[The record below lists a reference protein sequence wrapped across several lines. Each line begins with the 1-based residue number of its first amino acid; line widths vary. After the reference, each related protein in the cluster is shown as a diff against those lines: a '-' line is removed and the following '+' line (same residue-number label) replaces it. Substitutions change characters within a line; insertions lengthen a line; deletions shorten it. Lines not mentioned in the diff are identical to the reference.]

1 MSEQIDEVEFMTKV
15 KFSKMVEQ
23 TVREY
28 QMSHMDAVIH
38 LCEKYQIELEDC
50 KKFVSK
56 VIKEKLEVEAMNLN
70 FIAKNNSLPI

>member
-1 MSEQIDEVEFMTKV
+1 MTENSEDIEFMTRA
-15 KFSKMVEQ
+15 KFSKLVEQ

-38 LCEKYQIELEDC
+38 LCEQYQIELEDC

-70 FIAKNNSLPI
+70 FIEKGNSLPV

>member
-1 MSEQIDEVEFMTKV
+1 MTDTNEDVEFMTRA
-15 KFSKMVEQ
+15 KFSKLVEQ

-38 LCEKYQIELEDC
+38 LCEQYQIELEDC

-70 FIAKNNSLPI
+70 FIEKSNSLPI

>member
-1 MSEQIDEVEFMTKV
+1 MTEMNEDIEFMTRA
-15 KFSKMVEQ
+15 KFSKLVEQ

-38 LCEKYQIELEDC
+38 LCEQYQIELEDC

-70 FIAKNNSLPI
+70 FIEKSNSLPI

>member
-1 MSEQIDEVEFMTKV
+1 MTETNEDIEFMTRA
-15 KFSKMVEQ
+15 KFSKLVEQ
-23 TVREY
+23 TVRQY

-38 LCEKYQIELEDC
+38 LCEQYQIELEDC

-70 FIAKNNSLPI
+70 FLEKSNSLPI

>member
-1 MSEQIDEVEFMTKV
+1 MTETNEDVEFMTRA
-15 KFSKMVEQ
+15 KFSKLVEQ

-38 LCEKYQIELEDC
+38 LCEQYQIELEDC

-70 FIAKNNSLPI
+70 FIEKSNSLPI

>member
-1 MSEQIDEVEFMTKV
+1 MSEQNDDIEFMTRA
-15 KFSKMVEQ
+15 KFSKLVEQ

-38 LCEKYQIELEDC
+38 LCEQYQIELEDC

-70 FIAKNNSLPI
+70 FLEKSNSLPI